1 MTSVFTKPLSGSSEY
16 GDLKWITELRLKIQA
31 QQVEKGPEAEVLHT
45 ARMDPDAL
53 VSSIACPG

>member
-1 MTSVFTKPLSGSSEY
+1 MFTKPLSGSSEY